1 MLLGIWKNIEDLEM
15 HINLNELEVILEAAR
30 EREHRNMK
38 FMAAIQG
45 IDIDKDNKEQAA
57 AKFDE
62 VQQRVQARLQ
72 GKSVE
77 QLEYDEL
84 GLDVEIEE

>member
-1 MLLGIWKNIEDLEM
+1 MLLGVWKNVEDLEM
-15 HINLNELEVILEAAR
+15 HINLDELKFILDAAR
-30 EREHRNMK
+30 ERDHRNQR

-45 IDIDKDNKEQAA
+45 IDIDKGAKED
-57 AKFDE
+57 AKEKFE
-62 VQQRVQARLQ
+62 AVQQRVTARLQ
-72 GKSVE
+72 GKSIE

>member
-15 HINLNELEVILEAAR
+15 NISLDELKVILDAAR
-30 EREHRNMK
+30 DRDYRNQR

-45 IDIDKDNKEQAA
+45 IDIDKGAKEDAA
-57 AKFDE
+57 EALE
-62 VQQRVQARLQ
+62 RVKMRAAARLQ

-77 QLEYDEL
+77 QLEFDEL

>member
-1 MLLGIWKNIEDLEM
+1 MLLGIWKNIEDLESK
-15 HINLNELEVILEAAR
+15 INIDELQAILEAAHKR
-30 EREHRNMK
+30 EERNQR

-45 IDIDKDNKEQAA
+45 IDIDKGAKEDAEERFNA
-57 AKFDE
+57 
-62 VQQRVQARLQ
+62 VQMRVQARLQ
-72 GKSVE
+72 GMSVE